1 MLSFTNSASQSSLI
15 KVGIMEIKLSNETKK
30 QNSTHVVLSAVNIA
44 LYFSQNKTMDDKKKK
59 NLHVRNQLQNTS
71 KYPPSVFS

>member
-44 LYFSQNKTMDDKKKK
+44 LDFSQNKTMDD
-59 NLHVRNQLQNTS
+59 
-71 KYPPSVFS
+71 